1 MHLSKAY
8 SNIDL
13 AERIDAW
20 TNDLQ
25 SLNKKFPFTFTE
37 GISTLI
43 KDEQFSKAL
52 SPMQVTE
59 EGIVIFL
66 RALHPLKADSPIY
79 FTDDGIARL
88 RREVHLLNVLSP
100 IDTIEEG
107 SEISLIDEQPKNAK

>member
-1 MHLSKAY
+1 
-8 SNIDL
+8 
-13 AERIDAW
+13 
-20 TNDLQ
+20 
-25 SLNKKFPFTFTE
+25 
-37 GISTLI
+37 
-43 KDEQFSKAL
+43 
-52 SPMQVTE
+52 MQVTE